1 MNTVVDLNDEPSGE
15 VVEASSA
22 GATHVLW
29 VKSLYPKTPHQSRKC
44 LDIQQ
49 ILDVGHIALGD
60 HRRLPDTAA
69 ALGIFAHENMAMEC
83 ATTLDFTSAGNF
95 KAFFRSAI
103 GLDFW
108 HDYLRK
114 K

>member
-1 MNTVVDLNDEPSGE
+1 MQAQRTYCFV
-15 VVEASSA
+15 
-22 GATHVLW
+22 
-29 VKSLYPKTPHQSRKC
+29 C
-44 LDIQQ
+44 LCFYKKHSYLKYALHGKQ
-49 ILDVGHIALGD
+49 ILDIWHITHSDKRSLTD
-60 HRRLPDTAA
+60 AA
-69 ALGIFAHENMAMEC
+69 AAFGIFAHENMAMEC